1 MSKSSITKPSFDIF
15 NLVTDDIEKL
25 EIKENFHKDK
35 CLVKDKTDD
44 NKYYSAF
51 ILDENQRTRIICDVT
66 FYPSSITN
74 KYIPRLAFKKVD
86 LENNDKTIELL
97 KPINI
102 AFTKSAFS
110 IQYNDKDY
118 ETEQRLKALIKLH
131 GVQVP
136 VASAILTLCYPEEYC
151 VIDRRGWRQI
161 FYNDKKK
168 TYYTLKEYIN
178 YMTII
183 KRTALEFGVTPQE
196 IDMAIWQHDIE
207 MNRKRN

>member
-1 MSKSSITKPSFDIF
+1 MNLNYLFAVLSIIATIAIGYWSVRLTLKTRRNISLSF
-15 NLVTDDIEKL
+15 VEIEFTGNQI
-25 EIKENFHKDK
+25 IK
-35 CLVKDKTDD
+35 
-44 NKYYSAF
+44 
-51 ILDENQRTRIICDVT
+51 I
-66 FYPSSITN
+66 
-74 KYIPRLAFKKVD
+74 
-86 LENNDKTIELL
+86 
-97 KPINI
+97 
-102 AFTKSAFS
+102 TKSAFS

-161 FYNDKKK
+161 FDNDKKK
-168 TYYTLKEYIN
+168 TYYTLKEYIK

-196 IDMAIWQHDIE
+196 IDMAIWQKDIE
-207 MNRKRN
+207 QNSKS